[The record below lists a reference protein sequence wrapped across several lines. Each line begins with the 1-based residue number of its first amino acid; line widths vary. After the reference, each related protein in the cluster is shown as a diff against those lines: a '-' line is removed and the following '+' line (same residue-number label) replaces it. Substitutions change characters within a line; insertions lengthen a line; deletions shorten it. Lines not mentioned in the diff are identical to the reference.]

1 MSEKLKRLLD
11 LASRLPDGLRADW
24 DGTNHYEMTAP
35 TDDGGYFWLTLDN
48 MTYLTSYDG
57 DASGTDDGERLGL
70 LMDIAEALKEV
81 EPELRR
87 QGKETLRGSGRT
99 TRMLEHAAELAKEG
113 RAVYVVLASGAH
125 RKVVME
131 MFTSMYGE
139 DTLGIKFEVADML
152 PELDWNTL
160 TFRGAHPNTVV
171 LVDHFVI
178 ERRYSHI
185 LDMLHRYDQ

>member
-1 MSEKLKRLLD
+1 MSEKLKQLLD
-11 LASRLPDGLRADW
+11 LASRLPEGLRADW

-35 TDDGGYFWLTLDN
+35 TDDGGYFWLTLDEIID
-48 MTYLTSYDG
+48 SEAFYDDPSSIRCG
-57 DASGTDDGERLGL
+57 QRLGL
-70 LMDIAEALKEV
+70 LMDIAEALKEA
-81 EPELRR
+81 EPELQR

-113 RAVYVVLASGAH
+113 RAVYVVLASEGH
-125 RKVVME
+125 RKIVE
-131 MFTSMYGE
+131 KMFKSMHGE
-139 DTLGIKFEVADML
+139 DTLGVKFEVADML

-185 LDMLHRYDQ
+185 LDMLHRYDP